1 MEKIYEYIVTTYN
14 TDFFMDSNSLEP
26 IVVKGEKSLFGDDS
40 TDWSYTAKSIGTKQ
54 HPHFE
59 YDEKKGSFKD
69 EPTFTENYGN
79 PLCSVEMARRIIC
92 VEKTDDKVSIKLFYY
107 GRSRRVGRPYFIKS
121 TILHFVTYN
130 YKTNSLYVGSLNN
143 YHLKKKCRKSIRRV
157 SLAEN
162 PLDFFEERIK
172 GFFNS
177 SFMGTSVVM
186 DKIDTSIPIKKFVE
200 AIPDV
205 KEFDPE
211 PKYTLYKHFLTSGGV
226 KLPNNWKGLIEVY
239 PQPKKRDYKKAGFK
253 YVDAFMLIHN
263 IKGDKLKRVLHII
276 NRFNVTTFGFTFKLF
291 GNDFMLSLPD
301 NDLQL
306 ILECDV
312 VTHTSFTAEDY
323 GLTKSELKN
332 VFCVFKEVCKGNID
346 FTTLLDHFNFKSRL
360 LKYQPV
366 KWKSK
371 TLNDFIDE
379 HDEWSK
385 LISSYTTGI
394 TTRRYSRE
402 FISSVEKPITINGV
416 VYYPKVLTNT
426 DEYNNESN
434 IQTNCVRTY
443 IDRPDCFIIS
453 LRKGELNGLERLTN
467 EYALTVVNDD
477 LKITR
482 VQTKAKRNSQPDNS
496 WMDVLITLD
505 KKVNDLN
512 KRKLFTLPEKIV
524 EYKLGLGTRTHAMVY
539 NNGSYSTIIWEE
551 KLEKIKLENSMYNF
565 QHDFDDLP
573 L

>member
-1 MEKIYEYIVTTYN
+1 MEKIYEHIVTTYN
-14 TDFFMDSNSLEP
+14 TDFYKNSNSLEP
-26 IVVKGEKSLFGDDS
+26 IQVKGSGLFADD
-40 TDWSYTAKSIGTKQ
+40 DWSYTAKSIGTKK

-59 YDEKKGSFKD
+59 FDSTKGSLKD
-69 EPTFTENYGN
+69 EESFTENYGN
-79 PLCSVEMARRIIC
+79 PLCGVQMSRRILC
-92 VEKTDDKVSIKLFYY
+92 VERTDEKVAIKLFFYTRLRKP
-107 GRSRRVGRPYFIKS
+107 GKPYFVKS
-121 TILHFVTYN
+121 TVLHFITYN
-130 YKTNSLYVGSLNN
+130 YKTNSLYTGSLTD
-143 YHLKKKCRKSIRRV
+143 YHLKKKCRKSLRRV
-157 SLAEN
+157 SLAE
-162 PLDFFEERIK
+162 DVIEQFKERIK
-172 GFFNS
+172 GFFHS
-177 SFMGTSVVM
+177 SFVGGEIVM
-186 DKIDTSIPIKKFVE
+186 EKFDTSIPIKKFVD

-205 KEFDPE
+205 KEFDSD

-239 PQPKKRDYKKAGFK
+239 PQPKKIHYKKAGFK

-263 IKGDKLKRVLHII
+263 IKGDKLKRVLHKVDS
-276 NRFNVTTFGFTFKLF
+276 FNVTTFGFTFKLF

-306 ILECDV
+306 ILDCDV

-385 LISSYTTGI
+385 L
-394 TTRRYSRE
+394 
-402 FISSVEKPITINGV
+402 
-416 VYYPKVLTNT
+416 
-426 DEYNNESN
+426 
-434 IQTNCVRTY
+434 
-443 IDRPDCFIIS
+443 
-453 LRKGELNGLERLTN
+453 
-467 EYALTVVNDD
+467 TVVNDD

-496 WMDVLITLD
+496 WMDVLTTLD

-512 KRKLFTLPEKIV
+512 KRKVFTLPEKIV
-524 EYKLGLGTRTHAMVY
+524 EYKLGLGTRTDAIIY

-551 KLEKIKLENSMYNF
+551 RLEKIMLENSRYDF
-565 QHDFDDLP
+565 QHDYDDLP

>member
-1 MEKIYEYIVTTYN
+1 MEKIYEHIVTTYK
-14 TDFFMDSNSLEP
+14 TDFFKDSNSLEP
-26 IVVKGEKSLFGDDS
+26 TQVKGYVGLFGDDD
-40 TDWSYTAKSIGTKQ
+40 DWSYTAKSIGTKQ

-59 YDEKKGSFKD
+59 FDEKKGSFKD

-79 PLCSVEMARRIIC
+79 PLCGVEMTRRIMC
-92 VEKTDDKVSIKLFYY
+92 VVRTDEKVSIKLFYY

-130 YKTNSLYVGSLNN
+130 YKTNSLYAGSLTN

-162 PLDFFEERIK
+162 PLDSFEERIK

-177 SFMGTSVVM
+177 SFLGNSVVI
-186 DKIDTSIPIKKFVE
+186 DKYDTSIPIKEFVG

-205 KEFDPE
+205 KEFDTE

-226 KLPNNWKGLIEVY
+226 KLPNNWKQLIEIY
-239 PQPKKRDYKKAGFK
+239 PQPKKTDYKKVGFK
-253 YVDAFMLIHN
+253 YVEAFMLVHN
-263 IKGDKLKRVLHII
+263 IKGDKLKRVLHTV
-276 NRFNVTTFGFTFKLF
+276 NKFNVTAFGWVLKLF

-301 NDLQL
+301 SDLKL
-306 ILECDV
+306 VLESNVDANQS
-312 VTHTSFTAEDY
+312 VTSEEY

-332 VFCVFKEVCKGNID
+332 IFSVFKEVCQDNID
-346 FTTLLDHFNFKSRL
+346 FVTLIDHFSFKTRL

-371 TLNDFIDE
+371 TLNNFIDE

-385 LISSYTTGI
+385 LITSYTKGI

-402 FISSVEKPITINGV
+402 FISSVEKPITINGE

-453 LRKGELNGLERLTN
+453 LRKGVLNSLERLTN

-496 WMDVLITLD
+496 WMDVLTTLD

-512 KRKLFTLPEKIV
+512 RKKLFTLPEKIV
-524 EYKLGLGTRTHAMVY
+524 EYKLGLGSRTDAIIY

-551 KLEKIKLENSMYNF
+551 KLEKIKLEETTFNF

>member
-1 MEKIYEYIVTTYN
+1 MEKIYEHIVTTYN
-14 TDFFMDSNSLEP
+14 TDFYKNFNSLEP
-26 IVVKGEKSLFGDDS
+26 IQVKGEGLFGDD
-40 TDWSYTAKSIGTKQ
+40 DWSYTAKSIGTKKR
-54 HPHFE
+54 PHFE
-59 YDEKKGSFKD
+59 YDSTKGSLKD
-69 EPTFTENYGN
+69 EESFTENYGN
-79 PLCSVEMARRIIC
+79 PLCGVQMSRRILC
-92 VEKTDDKVSIKLFYY
+92 VERTDEKVAIKLFFYTRLRKP
-107 GRSRRVGRPYFIKS
+107 GKPYFVKS
-121 TILHFVTYN
+121 TVLHFITYN
-130 YKTNSLYVGSLNN
+130 YKTNSLYTGSLTD
-143 YHLKKKCRKSIRRV
+143 YHLKKKCRKSLRRV
-157 SLAEN
+157 SLAE
-162 PLDFFEERIK
+162 DVIEQFKERIK
-172 GFFNS
+172 GFFHS
-177 SFMGTSVVM
+177 SFVGGEIVM
-186 DKIDTSIPIKKFVE
+186 EKFDTSIPIKKFVD

-205 KEFDPE
+205 KEFDSD

-239 PQPKKRDYKKAGFK
+239 PQPKKIHYKKAGFK

-263 IKGDKLKRVLHII
+263 IKGDKLKRVLHKVDS
-276 NRFNVTTFGFTFKLF
+276 FNVTTFGFTFKLF

-306 ILECDV
+306 ILDCDV

-332 VFCVFKEVCKGNID
+332 IFCVFKEVCKGNID
-346 FTTLLDHFNFKSRL
+346 FTTLMDHFNFKSRL

-394 TTRRYSRE
+394 TTRIYSRE
-402 FISSVEKPITINGV
+402 FISSVETPITVNGE

-453 LRKGELNGLERLTN
+453 LRKGELNSLERLTN
-467 EYALTVVNDD
+467 EYALTVINDD
-477 LKITR
+477 LNITR

-496 WMDVLITLD
+496 WMDVLTTLD

-512 KRKLFTLPEKIV
+512 KRKVFTLPEKIV
-524 EYKLGLGTRTHAMVY
+524 EYKLGLGTRTDAIVY

-551 KLEKIKLENSMYNF
+551 RLEKIMLENSRYDF
-565 QHDFDDLP
+565 QHDYDDLP

>member
-1 MEKIYEYIVTTYN
+1 MEKIYEHIVTTYN
-14 TDFFMDSNSLEP
+14 TDFYKNFNSLEP
-26 IVVKGEKSLFGDDS
+26 IQVKGEGLFGDD
-40 TDWSYTAKSIGTKQ
+40 DWSYTAKSIGTKK

-59 YDEKKGSFKD
+59 FDSTKGSLKD
-69 EPTFTENYGN
+69 EESFTENYGN
-79 PLCSVEMARRIIC
+79 PLCGVQMSRRILC
-92 VEKTDDKVSIKLFYY
+92 VERTDEKVAIKLFFYTRLRKP
-107 GRSRRVGRPYFIKS
+107 GKPYFVKS
-121 TILHFVTYN
+121 TVLHFITYN
-130 YKTNSLYVGSLNN
+130 YKTNSLYTGSLTD
-143 YHLKKKCRKSIRRV
+143 YHLKRKCRKSLRRV
-157 SLAEN
+157 SLAEDVIE
-162 PLDFFEERIK
+162 LFKERIK
-172 GFFNS
+172 GFFHS
-177 SFMGTSVVM
+177 SFVGGEIVM
-186 DKIDTSIPIKKFVE
+186 EKFDTSIPIKKFVD

-205 KEFDPE
+205 KEFDSD

-239 PQPKKRDYKKAGFK
+239 PQPKKIHYKKAGFK

-263 IKGDKLKRVLHII
+263 IKGDKLKRVLHKVDS
-276 NRFNVTTFGFTFKLF
+276 FNVTTFGFTFKLF

-306 ILECDV
+306 ILECNV

-332 VFCVFKEVCKGNID
+332 IFCVFKEVCKGNID

-360 LKYQPV
+360 LKFQPV

-385 LISSYTTGI
+385 LITSYTKGI

-402 FISSVEKPITINGV
+402 FISSVETPIKVNGV

-443 IDRPDCFIIS
+443 VDRPDCFIIS
-453 LRKGELNGLERLTN
+453 LRKGELNSLERLTN
-467 EYALTVVNDD
+467 EYALTVINDD
-477 LKITR
+477 LNITR

-496 WMDVLITLD
+496 WMDVLTTLD

-512 KRKLFTLPEKIV
+512 KRKVFTLPEKIV
-524 EYKLGLGTRTHAMVY
+524 EYKLGLGSRTDAIIY

-551 KLEKIKLENSMYNF
+551 RLEKIMLENSRYDF